1 VPAADHF
8 VFLAP
13 CSARLT
19 RAVPG
24 ICVDPPGFDRAAFH
38 RDFNRTIIAFLR
50 QSLR

>member
-1 VPAADHF
+1 
-8 VFLAP
+8 
-13 CSARLT
+13 
-19 RAVPG
+19 VPG